1 MKSKFLSKNFII
13 RGIIIFIIA
22 ALAITFVKFNYF
34 LYDDTIATIETVKTT
49 EIDTQKGYE
58 GRYEEKYYNQQLI
71 GEIKNGN
78 FKGQKVYMENKCT
91 KSGVYDTTYHKG
103 DDVFIEKMDNS
114 KNGKITATVSSPK
127 RDFYVATA
135 IVSMLG
141 FFILIGGSKSM
152 LTVLSLALNLG
163 CFYIVILL
171 SPKRDFYVATAIVS
185 MLGFFILIGGSKSML
200 TVLSLALNLGCF
212 YIVILLYFKGFNIL
226 LLSIPMVIIFAAM
239 LLLFM
244 YGRNIKTLLAFAA
257 TVITTTI
264 TIIIAIISL
273 KFSDNIDYDFL
284 EYIIEP
290 YDPLDAQNIFLA
302 EILVGCLGAVM
313 DVVVTMIV
321 TIEEITLANPN
332 IDKKSIIKSCRN
344 VGDEIVGTMIAIM
357 FFTNLASDIPFFILS
372 MRNGIAI
379 RTILSIIKS
388 CRNVGDEIVGTM
400 IAIMFFT
407 NLASDIPFFILSM
420 RNGIAIR
427 TILRYNYF
435 FEIGRFLTGSI
446 AIVLA
451 IPIASFI
458 GIMYYKRR
466 IKKC

>member
-103 DDVFIEKMDNS
+103 DDVFIEKLDNS
-114 KNGKITATVSSPK
+114 KNGKITATVS
-127 RDFYVATA
+127 
-135 IVSMLG
+135 
-141 FFILIGGSKSM
+141 
-152 LTVLSLALNLG
+152 
-163 CFYIVILL
+163 

-379 RTILSIIKS
+379 RTIL
-388 CRNVGDEIVGTM
+388 
-400 IAIMFFT
+400 
-407 NLASDIPFFILSM
+407 
-420 RNGIAIR
+420 
-427 TILRYNYF
+427 RYNYF

-451 IPIASFI
+451 IPIASLI

>member
-171 SPKRDFYVATAIVS
+171 
-185 MLGFFILIGGSKSML
+185 
-200 TVLSLALNLGCF
+200 
-212 YIVILLYFKGFNIL
+212 YFKGFNIL

-302 EILVGCLGAVM
+302 EIIVGCLGAVM

-332 IDKKSIIKSCRN
+332 IDKK
-344 VGDEIVGTMIAIM
+344 
-357 FFTNLASDIPFFILS
+357 
-372 MRNGIAI
+372 
-379 RTILSIIKS
+379 SIIKS

>member
-103 DDVFIEKMDNS
+103 DDVFIEKLDNS
-114 KNGKITATVSSPK
+114 KNGKITATVS
-127 RDFYVATA
+127 
-135 IVSMLG
+135 
-141 FFILIGGSKSM
+141 
-152 LTVLSLALNLG
+152 
-163 CFYIVILL
+163 

-302 EILVGCLGAVM
+302 EIIVGCLGAVM

-379 RTILSIIKS
+379 RTIL
-388 CRNVGDEIVGTM
+388 
-400 IAIMFFT
+400 
-407 NLASDIPFFILSM
+407 
-420 RNGIAIR
+420 
-427 TILRYNYF
+427 RYNYF

-451 IPIASFI
+451 IPIASLI

>member
-103 DDVFIEKMDNS
+103 DDVFIEKIDNS
-114 KNGKITATVSSPK
+114 KNGKITATVS
-127 RDFYVATA
+127 
-135 IVSMLG
+135 
-141 FFILIGGSKSM
+141 
-152 LTVLSLALNLG
+152 
-163 CFYIVILL
+163 

-379 RTILSIIKS
+379 RTIL
-388 CRNVGDEIVGTM
+388 
-400 IAIMFFT
+400 
-407 NLASDIPFFILSM
+407 
-420 RNGIAIR
+420 
-427 TILRYNYF
+427 RYNYF

>member
-171 SPKRDFYVATAIVS
+171 
-185 MLGFFILIGGSKSML
+185 
-200 TVLSLALNLGCF
+200 
-212 YIVILLYFKGFNIL
+212 YFKGFNIL
-226 LLSIPMVIIFAAM
+226 LLSIPMIIIFAAM

-379 RTILSIIKS
+379 RTIL
-388 CRNVGDEIVGTM
+388 
-400 IAIMFFT
+400 
-407 NLASDIPFFILSM
+407 
-420 RNGIAIR
+420 
-427 TILRYNYF
+427 RYNYF

>member
-49 EIDTQKGYE
+49 EIGTQKGYE

-103 DDVFIEKMDNS
+103 DDVFIEKLDNS
-114 KNGKITATVSSPK
+114 KNGKITATVS
-127 RDFYVATA
+127 
-135 IVSMLG
+135 
-141 FFILIGGSKSM
+141 
-152 LTVLSLALNLG
+152 
-163 CFYIVILL
+163 

-302 EILVGCLGAVM
+302 EIIVGCLGAVM

-379 RTILSIIKS
+379 RTIL
-388 CRNVGDEIVGTM
+388 
-400 IAIMFFT
+400 
-407 NLASDIPFFILSM
+407 
-420 RNGIAIR
+420 
-427 TILRYNYF
+427 RYNYF

-451 IPIASFI
+451 IPIASLI

>member
-171 SPKRDFYVATAIVS
+171 
-185 MLGFFILIGGSKSML
+185 
-200 TVLSLALNLGCF
+200 
-212 YIVILLYFKGFNIL
+212 YFKGFNIL

-302 EILVGCLGAVM
+302 EIIVGCLGAVM

-379 RTILSIIKS
+379 RTIL
-388 CRNVGDEIVGTM
+388 
-400 IAIMFFT
+400 
-407 NLASDIPFFILSM
+407 
-420 RNGIAIR
+420 
-427 TILRYNYF
+427 RYNYF

-451 IPIASFI
+451 IPIASLI

>member
-22 ALAITFVKFNYF
+22 TLAITFVKFNYF

-103 DDVFIEKMDNS
+103 DDVFIEKIDNS
-114 KNGKITATVSSPK
+114 KNGKITATVS
-127 RDFYVATA
+127 
-135 IVSMLG
+135 
-141 FFILIGGSKSM
+141 
-152 LTVLSLALNLG
+152 
-163 CFYIVILL
+163 

-244 YGRNIKTLLAFAA
+244 YERNIKTLLAFAA

-379 RTILSIIKS
+379 RTIL
-388 CRNVGDEIVGTM
+388 
-400 IAIMFFT
+400 
-407 NLASDIPFFILSM
+407 
-420 RNGIAIR
+420 
-427 TILRYNYF
+427 RYNYF

>member
-103 DDVFIEKMDNS
+103 DDVFIEKLDNS
-114 KNGKITATVSSPK
+114 KNGKITATVS
-127 RDFYVATA
+127 
-135 IVSMLG
+135 
-141 FFILIGGSKSM
+141 
-152 LTVLSLALNLG
+152 
-163 CFYIVILL
+163 

-379 RTILSIIKS
+379 RTIL
-388 CRNVGDEIVGTM
+388 
-400 IAIMFFT
+400 
-407 NLASDIPFFILSM
+407 
-420 RNGIAIR
+420 
-427 TILRYNYF
+427 RYNYF

>member
-49 EIDTQKGYE
+49 EIGTQKGYE

-103 DDVFIEKMDNS
+103 DDVFIEKLDNS
-114 KNGKITATVSSPK
+114 KNGKITATVS
-127 RDFYVATA
+127 
-135 IVSMLG
+135 
-141 FFILIGGSKSM
+141 
-152 LTVLSLALNLG
+152 
-163 CFYIVILL
+163 

-379 RTILSIIKS
+379 RTIL
-388 CRNVGDEIVGTM
+388 
-400 IAIMFFT
+400 
-407 NLASDIPFFILSM
+407 
-420 RNGIAIR
+420 
-427 TILRYNYF
+427 RYNYF

>member
-114 KNGKITATVSSPK
+114 KNGKITATVS
-127 RDFYVATA
+127 
-135 IVSMLG
+135 
-141 FFILIGGSKSM
+141 
-152 LTVLSLALNLG
+152 
-163 CFYIVILL
+163 

-379 RTILSIIKS
+379 RTIL
-388 CRNVGDEIVGTM
+388 
-400 IAIMFFT
+400 
-407 NLASDIPFFILSM
+407 
-420 RNGIAIR
+420 
-427 TILRYNYF
+427 RYNYF

>member
-49 EIDTQKGYE
+49 EIGTQKGYE

-103 DDVFIEKMDNS
+103 DDVFIEKLDNS
-114 KNGKITATVSSPK
+114 KNGKITATVS
-127 RDFYVATA
+127 
-135 IVSMLG
+135 
-141 FFILIGGSKSM
+141 
-152 LTVLSLALNLG
+152 
-163 CFYIVILL
+163 

-264 TIIIAIISL
+264 PIIIAIISL

-302 EILVGCLGAVM
+302 EIIVGCLGAVM

-379 RTILSIIKS
+379 RTIL
-388 CRNVGDEIVGTM
+388 
-400 IAIMFFT
+400 
-407 NLASDIPFFILSM
+407 
-420 RNGIAIR
+420 
-427 TILRYNYF
+427 RYNYF

-451 IPIASFI
+451 IPIASLI

>member
-49 EIDTQKGYE
+49 EIGTQKGYE

-103 DDVFIEKMDNS
+103 DDVFIEKLDNS
-114 KNGKITATVSSPK
+114 KNGKITATVS
-127 RDFYVATA
+127 
-135 IVSMLG
+135 
-141 FFILIGGSKSM
+141 
-152 LTVLSLALNLG
+152 
-163 CFYIVILL
+163 

-379 RTILSIIKS
+379 RTIL
-388 CRNVGDEIVGTM
+388 
-400 IAIMFFT
+400 
-407 NLASDIPFFILSM
+407 
-420 RNGIAIR
+420 
-427 TILRYNYF
+427 RYNYF

-451 IPIASFI
+451 IPIASLI